1 MRVPFPCYP
10 VSISL
15 INDPVVPASPLST
28 LPPPLAESRT
38 PTPQSQGPITH
49 SDQDPNRQVVS
60 RSRWQSV
67 LLEAGGISAAVS
79 EESMRRLKY
88 CLQWL
93 QVGVLHMPTC
103 RTRLKRLSRS
113 MPPYISTLK
122 SSFSAASSTPFNL
135 MLLIRPHQTPI
146 FLQHTCVLSTTFA
159 ETS

>member
-10 VSISL
+10 VSIAL

-38 PTPQSQGPITH
+38 PTPQSQDPITH

-103 RTRLKRLSRS
+103 RT
-113 MPPYISTLK
+113 
-122 SSFSAASSTPFNL
+122 
-135 MLLIRPHQTPI
+135 
-146 FLQHTCVLSTTFA
+146 
-159 ETS
+159 